1 MKIKSSY
8 SPTPKQKLFHE
19 CPADEVLY
27 GGAAGGGKS
36 VALVMDAFF
45 YAMKHKKA
53 SIVLFRR
60 SYPELQE
67 TLIRYALEFYPIEV
81 GRYVANEKVFQFLN
95 GSKILFRYLERE
107 NDVLRYQGAEFD
119 YIGFDELTH
128 FSQYRFEYMKSRLR
142 SSKGYP
148 TYIRATSNPDPRN
161 PVNNEWVKQYFVDF
175 VSPTL
180 EKPYKLKKDEVGRTR
195 AYIPATVYDNPHLL
209 KNDPGYIKRLE
220 SLPELERQ
228 ALLYGNW
235 DIKREGLVYDN
246 FTQEHIR
253 ELQIEPYWHIFAGL
267 DFGATNPTACVFI
280 ATNGEIFYV
289 FDEIYTPNIT
299 LDALAAEIKRRT
311 PRVVYHD
318 PSGKGFARELRLRGV
333 NCQPGDNDVL
343 SGIFHVR
350 QLIENKKLYVSP
362 KCENLIKE
370 FNLYTWDEGKDKPI
384 KAFDH
389 ALDALRYAL
398 VTWDSSR
405 PSTPRVRPIGA
416 KRLTSRMFRGF

>member
-8 SPTPKQKLFHE
+8 VPTPKQRLFHE

-45 YAMKHKKA
+45 YAGDYPGA

-60 SYPELQE
+60 SYPELEE
-67 TLIRYALEFYPIEV
+67 TLIKYAIEFYPV
-81 GRYVANEKVFQFLN
+81 KAGRYIANERVFLFKN
-95 GSKILFRYLERE
+95 GSKILFRYLERD

-161 PVNNEWVKQYFVDF
+161 PINNEWVKQYFVDF

-180 EKPYKLKKDEVGRTR
+180 EKPYKLRRDEVGRTR

-246 FTQEHIR
+246 FTQEHVK

-280 ATNGEIFYV
+280 ATDGKIFYV

-299 LDALAAEIKRRT
+299 LDALAEEIKRRN
-311 PRVVYHD
+311 PGVIYHD
-318 PSGKGFARELRLRGV
+318 PSGKGFAREL
-333 NCQPGDNDVL
+333 
-343 SGIFHVR
+343 
-350 QLIENKKLYVSP
+350 
-362 KCENLIKE
+362 
-370 FNLYTWDEGKDKPI
+370 
-384 KAFDH
+384 
-389 ALDALRYAL
+389 
-398 VTWDSSR
+398 
-405 PSTPRVRPIGA
+405 
-416 KRLTSRMFRGF
+416 